1 MLKLKLTLLS
11 TLASAYTPAVSKS
24 VTQTYLSE
32 LKEEV
37 KQTGRDL
44 AAVLREELSV
54 ISEAVDLDNT
64 ETQNGEIRPNSLDT
78 PEQHVPEA
86 TAQVSP
92 PSSTV
97 CEPYVQPECNW
108 SPLLAPSERKTLP
121 PFETF

>member
-1 MLKLKLTLLS
+1 M
-11 TLASAYTPAVSKS
+11 
-24 VTQTYLSE
+24 
-32 LKEEV
+32 KEEV

-44 AAVLREELSV
+44 AAVLSEELSV

-64 ETQNGEIRPNSLDT
+64 ETQNGEIRPNTLNT

-97 CEPYVQPECNW
+97 CEPEFNW